1 MTVYGREVREHLSEE
16 DIVANLIECAVH
28 LAEQDNDSNTIELSM
43 NGAKIALHVDFSG
56 VQEE

>member
-43 NGAKIALHVDFSG
+43 NGAKIRITC
-56 VQEE
+56 